1 MDEFAG
7 VSDSCVS
14 FVAEVIE
21 RVATEIFKRLDG
33 KNHRGKKD
41 KAVSVLDYLNREWMY
56 QTSFEELR
64 GFKNPRVD

>member
-1 MDEFAG
+1 MDEFAE

-33 KNHRGKKD
+33 ENHRGKKD
-41 KAVSVLDYLNREWMY
+41 KAVSVLDYLNRECRY